1 MENEKRGG
9 RVQHNRAKDPDA
21 PVEERE
27 VSTMRA
33 CEAAES
39 SETEIEG
46 RGGGVWQQH
55 TKGVRG
61 RRTNRRTC

>member
-1 MENEKRGG
+1 MGNEKRRGG
-9 RVQHNRAKDPDA
+9 RVQHNRAEDPDA

-39 SETEIEG
+39 SETEI
-46 RGGGVWQQH
+46 GGGGHVATTH
-55 TKGVRG
+55 KRSE
-61 RRTNRRTC
+61 RKED